1 MDKRIREILYFFSN
15 LGDPKIK
22 RKIYVFSACILISA
36 FIWVMIKL
44 SKEYTTE
51 IKYPIVY
58 QEVPHDK
65 VLVKASDSILSLKIE
80 TKGFRLFFLRN
91 IRIPHPLYINV
102 SESLYK
108 IQGSKNR
115 YFLPISEFGRD
126 LNRQLNSKTTL
137 LSIEPD
143 TLFVRIKDV
152 ESKKVPVKAQY
163 SIELPNQY
171 KPYGPINVKPDS
183 IIVSGLDNYLDTL
196 EFVST
201 KPFVV
206 KKIEKEQYDIPVA
219 NAYKKHGLHLS
230 KDKFTV
236 HIDIEKYTEE
246 QRILPLYVFNEPDT
260 IEVKTF
266 PSEVEV
272 SYLLA
277 IKDYNKIANS
287 DFKAFVDYN
296 DITNDKNTLRVKL
309 DEYPDQVDINNIS
322 PKRVEFII
330 IRND

>member
-1 MDKRIREILYFFSN
+1 
-15 LGDPKIK
+15 
-22 RKIYVFSACILISA
+22 
-36 FIWVMIKL
+36 MIKL

-51 IKYPIVY
+51 IKYPFVY
-58 QEVPHDK
+58 QKLPHDK
-65 VLVKASDSILSLKIE
+65 VLVDASDSILRLKIE
-80 TKGFRLFFLRN
+80 TKGFRIFFLRN

-108 IQGSKNR
+108 IPGSKNR
-115 YFLPISEFGRD
+115 YFLPISKFGRD

-152 ESKKVPVKAQY
+152 ESKRVPVRPQY
-163 SIELPNQY
+163 TMDLPSQY
-171 KPYGPINVKPDS
+171 KPYGPVNVKPDS
-183 IIVSGLDNYLDTL
+183 ITVSGLDNYLDTL
-196 EFVST
+196 EFVFT
-201 KPFVV
+201 KPFVI
-206 KKIEKEQYDIPVA
+206 KKNDKEHYDIPVA

-236 HIDIEKYTEE
+236 HIDIEKFTEE
-246 QRILPLYVFNEPDT
+246 QRTLPLYVFNQPDT
-260 IEVKTF
+260 IQVKTF

-287 DFKAFVDYN
+287 DFKAFVDYD

-309 DEYPDQVDINNIS
+309 DEYPDQVEVNNIS
-322 PKRVEFII
+322 PGKVEFII